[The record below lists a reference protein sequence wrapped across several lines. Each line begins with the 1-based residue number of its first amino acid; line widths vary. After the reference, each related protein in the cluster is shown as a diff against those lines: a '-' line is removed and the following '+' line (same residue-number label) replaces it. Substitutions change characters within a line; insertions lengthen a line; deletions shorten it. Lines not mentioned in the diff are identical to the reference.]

1 MAGLRALLFA
11 GLALLASLVHAA
23 APPAGVEAGWRVAG
37 EGEMRWFGFELYRA
51 RLWTP
56 ADGWRAD
63 GAYALELT
71 YAREIPARNLVQ
83 ASLDEMARL
92 GADAARLGLWRGEL
106 ERVFPDVRGGEVIV
120 GVHLPGRGAEFYH
133 QGRLTGRVEDVNF
146 ARLFF
151 AIWLDPRTREPAL
164 RERLLGSG

>member
-1 MAGLRALLFA
+1 
-11 GLALLASLVHAA
+11 
-23 APPAGVEAGWRVAG
+23 
-37 EGEMRWFGFELYRA
+37 MRWFGFELYRA

-56 ADGWRAD
+56 AEGWRAD
-63 GAYALELT
+63 GAFALELR
-71 YAREIPARNLVQ
+71 YAREIPARRLVQ

-92 GADAARLGLWRGEL
+92 GADTARLAHWRGEL
-106 ERVFPDVRGGEVIV
+106 ERVFPDVRSGEVIV
-120 GVHLPGRGAEFYH
+120 GVHLPGRGAEFHH
-133 QGRLTGRVEDVNF
+133 QGRLTGRVEDNDF